1 MKLKSIYM
9 NRLQKFCD
17 YLLCNDNEDVL
28 YMIEPSC
35 YDCKEFENLKT
46 TMLPIE
52 EAINECVN
60 VFPEYWCWDEENAC
74 AHLKSDPSMDP
85 SNSAKKFFG
94 LNEELFNHL
103 FVPYYQKPDIYGGA
117 MLDILVTSKIVGNN
131 IKELLIKLKLNGYSK
146 NKNYKIFITKN
157 IFNTWKTIKYLLSK
171 QAD

>member
-17 YLLCNDNEDVL
+17 YLLCTNREDVL

-35 YDCKEFENLKT
+35 YDCNEFAKLKT

-52 EAINECVN
+52 EAISECIN
-60 VFPEYWCWDEENAC
+60 VFPEYWLWDEENEC
-74 AHLKSDPSMDP
+74 VYLKSDPSKEP
-85 SNSAKKFFG
+85 SNSAKIFFG

-103 FVPYYQKPDIYGGA
+103 FVPYHQNPVVYGGT

-131 IKELLIKLKLNGYSK
+131 IKELLIKIKLNQYSK
-146 NKNYKIFITKN
+146 NKNYKVFITKN
-157 IFNTWKTIKYLLSK
+157 ILNTWKKIKYLLLQ